1 MHNRGQIKWQAF
13 ESLYKTKEV
22 KEDLVNKK
30 NYARMPDL
38 SPDQYNELEET
49 LKWAYSRGNV
59 VLLTF
64 YRYPKFYLIADKIKM
79 IDIAKTKSRVLADIT
94 ETSITA
100 DVVDNYI

>member
-1 MHNRGQIKWQAF
+1 
-13 ESLYKTKEV
+13 
-22 KEDLVNKK
+22 
-30 NYARMPDL
+30 MPDL

-79 IDIAKTKSRVLADIT
+79 IDNSLKKIYLESGKVISMYQIVKIK
-94 ETSITA
+94 IK
-100 DVVDNYI
+100 

>member
-22 KEDLVNKK
+22 KKDLVDKK
-30 NYARMPDL
+30 NYAKMPDL

-49 LKWAYSRGNV
+49 LKCAYSCGNI

-64 YRYPKFYLIADKIKM
+64 YRYPKFYEIVDRIKM
-79 IDIAKTKSRVLADIT
+79 IDNSLKKIYLESGKVIDMYQIVKIK
-94 ETSITA
+94 IK
-100 DVVDNYI
+100 

>member
-22 KEDLVNKK
+22 KKDLADKK
-30 NYARMPDL
+30 NYAKMPDL

-49 LKWAYSRGNV
+49 LKCAYSCGNI

-64 YRYPKFYLIADKIKM
+64 YRYPKFYEIVDRIKM
-79 IDIAKTKSRVLADIT
+79 IDNSLKKIYLESGKVIDMHQIVKIK
-94 ETSITA
+94 IK
-100 DVVDNYI
+100 

>member
-49 LKWAYSRGNV
+49 LKCAYARNSAI
-59 VLLTF
+59 LLTF
-64 YRYPKFYLIADKIKM
+64 YCYPKFYQIMDKIKM
-79 IDIAKTKSRVLADIT
+79 IDNSLKKIYLKNSKVISMYQIVKIK
-94 ETSITA
+94 IK
-100 DVVDNYI
+100 

>member
-79 IDIAKTKSRVLADIT
+79 IDNSLKKIYLESGKVISMHQIVKIK
-94 ETSITA
+94 IK
-100 DVVDNYI
+100 